1 MGLLNFIQSAN
12 KIYHRLVSQGVAKNL
27 RPVGNSCV
35 SGATL
40 EGNIAGLRKLKAAGI
55 DTIVDFRSEA
65 SSIFGQTCKTEGF
78 DYMLFPIGHTRSG
91 LSGKSVSIENI
102 ISDEYVE
109 QLKKFIET
117 VNEKN
122 VYMGCHYGI
131 DRTNLGL
138 VLNYLLNPKAAP
150 PKIVTW
156 GDFRTKSVINRTL
169 KKARK
174 IIKKMTPEQRQK
186 LGLDENYN
194 ELFQQK
200 INSLLAL
207 NLYT

>member
-1 MGLLNFIQSAN
+1 MGLANFIQSAN
-12 KIYHRLVSQGVAKNL
+12 KIYHRLLSQGVIKNL

-40 EGNIAGLRKLKAAGI
+40 EGNIKGLRQVKAAGI

-65 SSIFGQTCKTEGF
+65 SSIFEQTCKAEGI
-78 DYMLFPIGHTRSG
+78 DYILFPLGHTRSG
-91 LSGKSVSIENI
+91 LSGKSAQIENI
-102 ISDEYVE
+102 ISDKYVE
-109 QLKKFIET
+109 KLEKFIKA

-138 VLNYLLNPKAAP
+138 VLNYLLNPKATA
-150 PKIVTW
+150 PKIITW

-169 KKARK
+169 KTARK
-174 IIKKMTPEQRQK
+174 IIKKMTPKQRQK